1 MFICQLLQS
10 LSVQRRSQSQSS
22 FLSFALRPE
31 ISDIFSQLSGVY
43 LLIQQL
49 CNVTATVFPLLLPL
63 SLPFHPIITQGTSIL
78 SSHMRR
84 KCSCGISHHVI
95 SGATMLGA
103 LKSCSCLLK
112 SSHCCLFNWYVVRP
126 KLNLSFHWLRQH
138 HVSMSCRVIVAC
150 FVVCHHKSSD
160 FFLAFGRIQ
169 QKLAY
174 LPATEF
180 AARSSA

>member
-1 MFICQLLQS
+1 MTFKKTQSGLFICQLLQS

-103 LKSCSCLLK
+103 LKSCSCW
-112 SSHCCLFNWYVVRP
+112 N
-126 KLNLSFHWLRQH
+126 H
-138 HVSMSCRVIVAC
+138 HIA
-150 FVVCHHKSSD
+150 
-160 FFLAFGRIQ
+160 
-169 QKLAY
+169 AY
-174 LPATEF
+174 LIDML
-180 AARSSA
+180 SAQSWTCHFIDSANTMCPWVAELLLHVL